1 MVLLCYL
8 NKGTDGVCLNANQST
23 VLMKLLS
30 VWFQVNY
37 FRVRSY
43 FPTKCPSSSLS
54 LQMKST
60 LVVKFE
66 GGIRMQA
73 TLQVCC
79 THFPFLLDIILMCIC
94 PQQIFSNWYV
104 FIIMNPIYSSRHA
117 VCYFWSG
124 AIYTAKNLHMRAK
137 WNRQLLLG
145 TAEISTSLHT
155 NKVLIAPLTTGPVY
169 RAFAQMCSVH

>member
-1 MVLLCYL
+1 MGLLCCL

-23 VLMKLLS
+23 VLVKLLS

-37 FRVRSY
+37 FYVRSY

-60 LVVKFE
+60 LVVKIE

-79 THFPFLLDIILMCIC
+79 THFPFFSGHRTQRVFVPNKYFLIDMSSSSWTQFTAAGMQCVIFGAVLYTLQRICTWGQNGTDNCFWGLHRLVHHCILTKC
-94 PQQIFSNWYV
+94 
-104 FIIMNPIYSSRHA
+104 
-117 VCYFWSG
+117 
-124 AIYTAKNLHMRAK
+124 
-137 WNRQLLLG
+137 
-145 TAEISTSLHT
+145 
-155 NKVLIAPLTTGPVY
+155 
-169 RAFAQMCSVH
+169 